1 MDTTAAPPRR
11 WRAPL
16 LWRAMQVLARLVVAL
31 LARLQISGDVPAHLR
46 GGPLIL
52 AANHISP
59 FDPIALAAACRVRR
73 IAPRFLATGG
83 LFRAPVVGALMRRA
97 GHIRVDRRT
106 SAVAEALGSAT
117 RAVGE
122 GSVVLV
128 YPEGRIGLDP
138 WMWPE
143 RGKTGTARL
152 ALATGAVVVPVAQWG
167 SHAVLPWAVPR
178 GLGRAVARSM
188 LRRPVVRVHFGP
200 PVDLSGIDASRPGA
214 AQRATARIIDAIGD
228 SLAPLRVDEPQVPH
242 HVDVTRPV
250 EVHRRHRRGVADA
263 LPDAAVADLLA
274 DDAGPAAGDAAG
286 PADDPAAGRP

>member
-1 MDTTAAPPRR
+1 MDTTSTAAPPRR

-16 LWRAMQVLARLVVAL
+16 LWRVMQVIARLVVAL
-31 LARLQISGDVPAHLR
+31 LARLQVSGDVPAHLR

-52 AANHISP
+52 AANHIST
-59 FDPIALAAACRVRR
+59 FDPIALAAACRTRR

-83 LFRAPVVGALMRRA
+83 LFRAPVIGAAMRRC

-167 SHAVLPWAVPR
+167 SHAVLPWAVPQ
-178 GLGRAVARSM
+178 GLGRAVARAV

-200 PVDLSGIDASRPGA
+200 PVDLSGIDASSPGA

-228 SLAPLRVDEPQVPH
+228 SLAPLRPEEPQLPRY
-242 HVDVTRPV
+242 VDVTRPV
-250 EVHRRHRRGVADA
+250 DLRRRHRRGVADA
-263 LPDAAVADLLA
+263 LPDSATADLLDD
-274 DDAGPAAGDAAG
+274 DDAGRA
-286 PADDPAAGRP
+286 DPAAGPP